1 MQFGTSEKETKNNFL
16 PTKMTAEIPPNQ
28 ANDLSKVV
36 QGTAENLLNRLEE
49 NLDQQG
55 QFGKEI

>member
-1 MQFGTSEKETKNNFL
+1 MRSLTSKNFL